1 MSYRYRLFGNNI
13 CDIIGGSFY
22 NRQFNIVKESNI
34 KYHLFE
40 NIKYNDDE
48 CYVFICNYENLNHLL
63 HDEFFIFYSVWRK
76 NKKQI
81 YIKLYNQYFLDYIT
95 AIIGK
100 EYLIQIENN
109 TLYFINSLLIVNEH
123 RTRNLRDIPDYI
135 NILKEIK
142 YNCFEYYNIIEDRK
156 LNIIYGRENLTRR
169 RLLNINYI
177 KLQENDI
184 KIIYDLSNYTFKETL
199 EILSKAK
206 NFIYVGG
213 AGSFYLQFLDNNV
226 NIIEIYPNMND
237 SWTERYGLCNVIN
250 LKIYVSTNTSSNDI
264 SANNTGQKNNKL
276 DEDINY
282 DLKLETF
289 ILNNI
294 K

>member
-13 CDIIGGSFY
+13 CDIRGGSFY
-22 NRQFNIVKESNI
+22 NRQFNIVKERNI
-34 KYHLFE
+34 KEHLFE

-48 CYVFICNYENLNHLL
+48 CYVFIYNFDNIGHML
-63 HDEFFIFYSVWRK
+63 HDNFFLFYSVWRK
-76 NKKQI
+76 NKKII
-81 YIKLYNQYFLDYIT
+81 YIQLYNQYYLDYIT

-109 TLYFINSLLIVNEH
+109 TLYKFVKLNIVDEFRSKKLQSIH
-123 RTRNLRDIPDYI
+123 DYI

-142 YNCFEYYNIIEDRK
+142 HNCFEYYNIIEDRK
-156 LNIIYGRENLTRR
+156 LNIMYGRENLTRK
-169 RLLNINYI
+169 RLLNIDYNKLEENY
-177 KLQENDI
+177 I

-199 EILSKAK
+199 EILSKAQ
-206 NFIYVGG
+206 NFIYVFG
-213 AGSFYLQFLDNNV
+213 AGLFYLQFLDNNV
-226 NIIEIYPNMND
+226 NVLEIHSNIND